1 MASYAFHDLA
11 LDVEANLPGLAL
23 DLDRLLEGLSF
34 TRIDSARTRQALRL
48 TITTSDHSPHIPA
61 SAREVFQ
68 AEGFAVLEN
77 GSECFVTDSESVF
90 HLRPEQ
96 GEGAAHLAESFYN
109 KPALLQ
115 ANFWAYGLM
124 KLFRQKGL
132 YALHGAGLVS
142 PNKAG
147 VIITGPCG
155 SGKSTL
161 SIGLIRAGWG
171 YLSDDALLLRD
182 VNNVVEILALRKSF
196 YVDEDNVQR
205 YQDLSPGAVVPDN
218 TGGQRRQLALHES
231 HPDQYVSR
239 ATASLLL
246 FPRIVPH
253 ATSTLKPLTG
263 ATALTKLL
271 AESGGQLFDRSSMS
285 QHLQILKR
293 LIEQTRAFELHAG
306 QDLHR
311 DPSKLATLLAESG
324 V

>member
-11 LDVEANLPGLAL
+11 LDVEVNLPGLAL

-34 TRIDSARTRQALRL
+34 KRIDSDRTRQALRL
-48 TITTSDHSPHIPA
+48 TVATSDHLPHIPDT
-61 SAREVFQ
+61 ARESFS
-68 AEGFAVLEN
+68 AEGFTVLEN
-77 GSECFVTDSESVF
+77 GSECFVTDGESLF
-90 HLRPEQ
+90 HLRPAQ
-96 GEGAAHLAESFYN
+96 GHGTAHLAKSFHH

-115 ANFWAYGLM
+115 GNFWAYGLM

-142 PNKAG
+142 PTNAG
-147 VIITGPCG
+147 VVISGPCG

-171 YLSDDALLLRD
+171 YLSDDALLLRE
-182 VNNVVEILALRKSF
+182 VHNTVEMLALRKSF
-196 YVDEDNVQR
+196 YIDEDNAQR

-231 HPDQYVSR
+231 HPDQYASR
-239 ATASLLL
+239 VKASLLL
-246 FPRIVPH
+246 FPRIVSHP
-253 ATSTLKPLTG
+253 TSTLKPLTG
-263 ATALTKLL
+263 AAALTKLL
-271 AESGGQLFDRSSMS
+271 AESGGQLFDRSTMS

-293 LIEQTRAFELHAG
+293 LIEQTRAFELQSG

-311 DPSKLATLLAESG
+311 DPSKLATLLTDSG

>member
-1 MASYAFHDLA
+1 MVA
-11 LDVEANLPGLAL
+11 
-23 DLDRLLEGLSF
+23 
-34 TRIDSARTRQALRL
+34 
-48 TITTSDHSPHIPA
+48 TSDHSPHIPG
-61 SAREVFQ
+61 SAREAFR

-77 GSECFVTDSESVF
+77 GIEYFVTDGESVF
-90 HLRPEQ
+90 HLCPAQ
-96 GEGAAHLAESFYN
+96 GTGAAHLADSFYS

-161 SIGLIRAGWG
+161 SIGLIRAGWV
-171 YLSDDALLLRD
+171 YLSDDALLLREF
-182 VNNVVEILALRKSF
+182 NNAIEILALRKSF

-205 YQDLSPGAVVPDN
+205 YQDLSPGAIVPDN

-231 HPDQYVSR
+231 HPDQYACRV
-239 ATASLLL
+239 TASLLL
-246 FPRIVPH
+246 FPKIVSH
-253 ATSTLKPLTG
+253 ATSTLKPFT
-263 ATALTKLL
+263 AAAALTNLL
-271 AESGGQLFDRSSMS
+271 AESGGQLFDRHSMS

-293 LIEQTRAFELHAG
+293 LVEQTRAFELQSG

-311 DPSKLATLLAESG
+311 DPSKLAALLADSG
-324 V
+324 I

>member
-11 LDVEANLPGLAL
+11 LDVEANPPGLAL

-34 TRIDSARTRQALRL
+34 KRIDSAHTTQALRL
-48 TITTSDHSPHIPA
+48 TVATVDHSPNIP
-61 SAREVFQ
+61 STAREAFWT
-68 AEGFAVLEN
+68 EGFAVLEN
-77 GSECFVTDSESVF
+77 DSEFFVTDGESLF
-90 HLRPEQ
+90 HLRPEH
-96 GEGAAHLAESFYN
+96 GHGAAHLADSFHN
-109 KPALLQ
+109 KPTLLQ
-115 ANFWAYGLM
+115 GNFWAYGLM

-142 PNKAG
+142 PTNAG
-147 VIITGPCG
+147 VVITGPCG

-182 VNNVVEILALRKSF
+182 ANNTVKLLALRKSF
-196 YVDEDNVQR
+196 YIDEDNAQR

-218 TGGQRRQLALHES
+218 TGGQRRQLALQES
-231 HPDQYVSR
+231 HPDQYFPQ
-239 ATASLLL
+239 ATASVLV

-253 ATSTLKPLTG
+253 ATSILKPLTG
-263 ATALTKLL
+263 TAALAKLL
-271 AESGGQLFDRSSMS
+271 AESGNQLFDRCTMS

-293 LIEQTRAFELHAG
+293 LIEQTSAFELQSG

-311 DPSKLATLLAESG
+311 DPSKLATLLADLG

>member
-23 DLDRLLEGLSF
+23 DLDRLLQGLSF
-34 TRIDSARTRQALRL
+34 KRIDSARTRQALRL
-48 TITTSDHSPHIPA
+48 TVATSDHPPYIPA
-61 SAREVFQ
+61 SAQESFQ
-68 AEGFAVLEN
+68 AEGFAVLET
-77 GSECFVTDSESVF
+77 GSEYFVTDGESVF

-96 GEGAAHLAESFYN
+96 GHGAAHLADSFYS

-115 ANFWAYGLM
+115 GNFWAYGLM

-132 YALHGAGLVS
+132 YTLHGAGLVS
-142 PNKAG
+142 PTNAG
-147 VIITGPCG
+147 VVISGPCG

-182 VNNVVEILALRKSF
+182 VNNAVEILALRKSF
-196 YVDEDNVQR
+196 YIDEDNVQR
-205 YQDLSPGAVVPDN
+205 YRDLSPGAVVPDN

-231 HPDQYVSR
+231 RPDQYASR
-239 ATASLLL
+239 MKASLLL

-263 ATALTKLL
+263 AAALTKLL
-271 AESGGQLFDRSSMS
+271 AESGGQLFDRRSMS

-293 LIEQTRAFELHAG
+293 LIEQTRAFELHSG
-306 QDLHR
+306 QDLYR
-311 DPSKLATLLAESG
+311 DPSKLATLLADAG